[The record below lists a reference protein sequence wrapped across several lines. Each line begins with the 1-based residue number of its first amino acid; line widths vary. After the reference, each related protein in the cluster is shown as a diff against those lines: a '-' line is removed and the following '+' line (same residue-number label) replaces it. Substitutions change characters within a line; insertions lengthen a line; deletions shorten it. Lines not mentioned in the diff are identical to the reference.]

1 MPGIPGQI
9 IGELGELGKKV
20 GGEAAKV
27 PTDIAGKALESL
39 GVTSGKKQQTNPL
52 VKPQGENAPAE
63 EKGAWE
69 KIDTETDEKI
79 KRAIARE
86 ALAQLARRAQT
97 KEPSVWE
104 RRQQEEKEKEENK
117 VKQAAEAVQMA
128 PIAVP
133 KGKRRG
139 DFYGLGAKQS
149 SEKSRNVR
157 QD

>member
-20 GGEAAKV
+20 GSEAAKV

-39 GVTSGKKQQTNPL
+39 GVASGKKQQTSSA
-52 VKPQGENAPAE
+52 VKSQGESTASE

-69 KIDTETDEKI
+69 KIDSESDEKI
-79 KRAIARE
+79 KKAMARE
-86 ALAQLARRAQT
+86 ALVQLVRRAKPKQ
-97 KEPSVWE
+97 PSVWE
-104 RRQQEEKEKEENK
+104 KKLQEEKEKVEDQSQ
-117 VKQAAEAVQMA
+117 QAAAAAQMA

-133 KGKRRG
+133 RGKRRG
-139 DFYGLGAKQS
+139 DLYGLGAKQS
-149 SEKSRNVR
+149 SEKSRNIR

>member
-39 GVTSGKKQQTNPL
+39 GVASGKKQQAPPV
-52 VKPQGENAPAE
+52 VKPQGESSTSE
-63 EKGAWE
+63 EGGAWE
-69 KIDTETDEKI
+69 KIDSESDEKI
-79 KRAIARE
+79 KKAMARE
-86 ALAQLARRAQT
+86 ALAQLVRRGKVKQ
-97 KEPSVWE
+97 PSVWE
-104 RRQQEEKEKEENK
+104 KKLQEEKEKAED
-117 VKQAAEAVQMA
+117 QAKEAAAAAQMA

-133 KGKRRG
+133 RGKRRG
-139 DFYGLGAKQS
+139 DLYGLGAKQS
-149 SEKSRNVR
+149 SEKSRNIR